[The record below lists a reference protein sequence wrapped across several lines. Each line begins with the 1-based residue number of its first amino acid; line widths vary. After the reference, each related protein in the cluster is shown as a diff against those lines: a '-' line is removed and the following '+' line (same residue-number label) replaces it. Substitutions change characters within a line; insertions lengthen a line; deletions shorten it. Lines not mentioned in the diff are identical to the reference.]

1 MKMLKVR
8 VREIKKLSQEIYRL
22 SFKSSYLAKKSQ
34 PGQFLHL
41 KINSTILRRPFSIH
55 KVENQNIFI
64 LFKVKGRGTKILSTY
79 KEGDSLDI
87 LGPLGK
93 GFKIYPSAS
102 VILIAGG
109 IGIAPLL
116 FLAQRI
122 KKGLRFLFFGT
133 ESKKE
138 LVALSEFKK
147 LGFKIFVAT
156 QDGSE
161 GVKGDVVKLFE
172 REISSLNLSPPVKLY
187 ACGSNSMLYNLA
199 QLLKKFPYIEAFA
212 SLEQFMGCGVGA
224 CLGCVI
230 LTKKGYKRVC
240 QDGPVFNLKEI
251 F

>member
-1 MKMLKVR
+1 MKILKTQVE
-8 VREIKKLSQEIYRL
+8 EIKKLNHKIYRL
-22 SFKSSYLAKKSQ
+22 SFKSPYLAKKSE
-34 PGQFLHL
+34 PGQFLHF

-55 KVENQNIFI
+55 KIEGQNIFI
-64 LFKVKGRGTKILSTY
+64 LFKVKGKGTKILSTY
-79 KEGDSLDI
+79 KKGDFLDI

-102 VILIAGG
+102 VILVAGG

-122 KKGLRFLFFGT
+122 EKGLRFLFFGA

-138 LVALSEFKK
+138 LVTLSEFKK

-161 GVKGDVVKLFE
+161 GFKGDVVELLEK
-172 REISSLNLSPPVKLY
+172 EISSLNLSSPLKLY
-187 ACGSNSMLYNLA
+187 ACGPNSMLYNLA
-199 QLLKKFPYIEAFA
+199 QLLKRFPHIEAFA

-224 CLGCVI
+224 CLGCVTS
-230 LTKKGYKRVC
+230 TKEGYKRVC
-240 QDGPVFNLKEI
+240 KDGPVFNLKEI

>member
-1 MKMLKVR
+1 MLKVR
-8 VREIKKLSQEIYRL
+8 VREIKRLSQEVYRL
-22 SFKSSYLAKKSQ
+22 SFKSPYLAKKSQ

-64 LFKVKGRGTKILSTY
+64 LFKVKGKGTKILSTY
-79 KEGDSLDI
+79 KKGDSLDI

-102 VILIAGG
+102 VILVAGG

-138 LVALSEFKK
+138 LVTLPEFKR

-161 GVKGDVVKLFE
+161 GFKGDVIKLLE
-172 REISSLNLSPPVKLY
+172 KRISCLNLSSLKLY
-187 ACGSNSMLYNLA
+187 ACGPNSMLYNLA
-199 QLLKKFPYIEAFA
+199 QLLKRFPYIEAFA
-212 SLEQFMGCGVGA
+212 SVEQFMGCGVGA

-230 LTKKGYKRVC
+230 STKEGYKRVC
-240 QDGPVFNLKEI
+240 KDGPVFNLKEI